1 MDNKMDKLIEQYK
14 DIQIP
19 SELDQVVEKALQKSR
34 KPKRTKTKWIAG
46 VAAAAVILT
55 TSVNLSPAFA
65 QSLEKVPVIGSVVNV
80 LTFKEFKVDEGNYQ
94 ANIKVPAVEQLEN
107 KSLEKMLNAK
117 YLEEGQ
123 QLYEKFMADMEQQQA
138 FGEGGHLSVS
148 SGYEI
153 KTDTE
158 HLLSVGRIIEETA
171 GSSMTT
177 LQYDTIDKQNE
188 ILITLPSLFGDT
200 SYVEVISEYIIQQM
214 EEQMKADPSKMYFI
228 DTPDAPM
235 ADGFKTIAE
244 NQNFYVNAENKL
256 VISFNEYE
264 VAPGYMGT
272 VEFIVPTEVV
282 QSILVS
288 NEYIK

>member
-107 KSLEKMLNAK
+107 KSLEQMLNAK
-117 YLEEGQ
+117 YLEDGQ
-123 QLYEKFMADMEQQQA
+123 QLYEKFMEQQQA
-138 FGEGGHLSVS
+138 FGEGVHLSVS

-158 HLLSVGRIIEETA
+158 QLLSVGRIIEETA

>member
-158 HLLSVGRIIEETA
+158 QLLSVGRIIEETA

>member
-107 KSLEKMLNAK
+107 KSLEQMLNAK
-117 YLEEGQ
+117 YLEDGQ
-123 QLYEKFMADMEQQQA
+123 QLYEKFMEQQQA

-158 HLLSVGRIIEETA
+158 QLLSVGRIIEETA

>member
-94 ANIKVPAVEQLEN
+94 ANIKVPAVEELEN
-107 KSLEKMLNAK
+107 KSLEQMLNAK

-158 HLLSVGRIIEETA
+158 QLLSVGRIIEETA

>member
-107 KSLEKMLNAK
+107 KSLEQMLNAK

-158 HLLSVGRIIEETA
+158 QLLSVGRIIEETA